1 MKVRMKTYPSIETM
15 TKSSKDVPNLTR
27 KNRNGVGLAAVVLV
41 EITIKILVLRQSNGY
56 EVTKKSFIITNQLSI
71 KQAL

>member
-27 KNRNGVGLAAVVLV
+27 KNRNEVGLAAVVLV

-56 EVTKKSFIITNQLSI
+56 EVTKKSFIKTNQLSR

>member
-1 MKVRMKTYPSIETM
+1 M

-27 KNRNGVGLAAVVLV
+27 KNRNGVGLAVVVLV

>member
-1 MKVRMKTYPSIETM
+1 M

-56 EVTKKSFIITNQLSI
+56 EVTKKSFIITNQLSR